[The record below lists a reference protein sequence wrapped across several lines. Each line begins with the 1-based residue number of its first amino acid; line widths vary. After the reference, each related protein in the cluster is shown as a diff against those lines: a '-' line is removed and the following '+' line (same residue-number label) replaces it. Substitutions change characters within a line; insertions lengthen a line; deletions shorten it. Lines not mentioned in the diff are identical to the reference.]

1 MSQLITHPQQNPLTQ
16 QQLAIQ
22 AVGQT
27 ANHHAK
33 MAVFAD
39 YLSRK
44 SDNTKRSHLAGLAVF
59 ADFLA
64 FVSIPGIDGDC
75 LQNDPSCWH
84 GITWG
89 IVEAFKQWML
99 TQGYSVAT
107 VNHRLSVVKV
117 YAKLASKAGTIDKL
131 EYLQIKDVSGYS
143 GKEGKR
149 IDKQRD
155 VTRTGHKKAEHTSLT
170 NSEAKTLKDRMVYE
184 GEQGA
189 RDCLLMCLLL
199 DHGLRCGEVAQLTTG
214 DCGLAAGE
222 LRFYRPKVDKLQ
234 THRLTAST
242 LRALRDYLRVR
253 PKNVTDRDGKP
264 SNLLLV
270 GSQKGGQLT
279 SSPMSDRAITKRVN
293 SLGKQLLG
301 IDTLSAHDCRHYWAT
316 AAAREGTD
324 PFRLQEAG
332 GWNSLTMPRHY
343 VEDAKIANEGVLLP
357 R

>member
-1 MSQLITHPQQNPLTQ
+1 MNSQIIVTHQTTLTQ
-16 QQLAIQ
+16 QQQALAH
-22 AVGQT
+22 AGQV

-33 MAVFAD
+33 TAVFDD

-44 SDNTKRSHLAGLAVF
+44 SENTKRSHLAGLGVF
-59 ADFLA
+59 ADFLTA
-64 FVSIPGIDGDC
+64 ANIPGVDAEC
-75 LQNDPSCWH
+75 LQNDPACWH

-89 IVEAFKQWML
+89 MVEAFKKWML
-99 TQGYSVAT
+99 AQGYSVAT

-117 YAKLASKAGTIDKL
+117 YAKLASKAGAIDKL

-149 IDKQRD
+149 IDKQRET
-155 VTRTGHKKAEHTSLT
+155 TRLGHKKADHTSLS
-170 NSEAKTLKDRMVYE
+170 NSEAKTLKDWMVYE
-184 GEQGA
+184 GEQGL

-199 DHGLRCGEVAQLTTG
+199 DHGLRCGEVSILKAG
-214 DCGLAAGE
+214 DFDLAAGE
-222 LRFYRPKVDKLQ
+222 LRFYRPKVDKQQ
-234 THRLTAST
+234 THRLTADT
-242 LRALRDYLRVR
+242 LRALRAYLNVR
-253 PKNVTDRDGKP
+253 PAAVADD
-264 SNLLLV
+264 LLLV
-270 GSQKGGQLT
+270 GSVKGGQLT
-279 SSPMSDRAITKRVN
+279 NLPMSDRAITKRVN
-293 SLGKQLLG
+293 YLGQQLLA

-343 VEDAKIANEGVLLP
+343 VEDAKIANEGVILP

>member
-1 MSQLITHPQQNPLTQ
+1 MNSQIIVTQQSPLTQ
-16 QQLAIQ
+16 QQQ
-22 AVGQT
+22 AMAHVGQA
-27 ANHHAK
+27 ANHHAQT
-33 MAVFAD
+33 AVFGD

-44 SDNTKRSHLAGLAVF
+44 SENTKRSHLAGLGVF

-64 FVSIPGIDGDC
+64 AVNVPGIDADC
-75 LQNDPSCWH
+75 LQQDPACWH

-89 IVEAFKQWML
+89 MVEAFKKWML
-99 TQGYSVAT
+99 GQGYSVAT
-107 VNHRLSVVKV
+107 VNHRLSIVKV
-117 YAKLASKAGTIDKL
+117 YAKLASKAGAIDKL

-149 IDKQRD
+149 VDKQRET
-155 VTRTGHKKAEHTSLT
+155 TRIGHKKAEHTSLS
-170 NSEAKTLKDRMVYE
+170 NSEAKTLKDWMVYE
-184 GEQGA
+184 GEQGL

-199 DHGLRCGEVAQLTTG
+199 DHGLRCGEVAILRAG
-214 DCGLAAGE
+214 DFDLAAGE
-222 LRFYRPKVDKLQ
+222 LRFYRPKVDKQQ
-234 THRLTAST
+234 THRLTADT
-242 LRALRDYLRVR
+242 LRALRAYLPVR
-253 PKNVTDRDGKP
+253 PSGVAGD
-264 SNLLLV
+264 LLLV
-270 GSQKGGQLT
+270 GSKKGGQLT

-293 SLGKQLLG
+293 YLGQQLLA

-343 VEDAKIANEGVLLP
+343 VEDAKIANEGVILP

>member
-1 MSQLITHPQQNPLTQ
+1 MNTKIVPSSQTSLTLQ
-16 QQLAIQ
+16 QQAMHVAGQ
-22 AVGQT
+22 A

-33 MAVFAD
+33 TAVFDD

-44 SDNTKRSHLAGLAVF
+44 SDNTKRCHLAGLAVF
-59 ADFLA
+59 ADFLTA
-64 FVSIPGIDGDC
+64 ANIPGIDGEC
-75 LQNDPSCWH
+75 LQQDPQCWH

-89 IVEAFKQWML
+89 MVEAFKKWML

-117 YAKLASKAGTIDKL
+117 YAKLASKAGAIDKL

-149 IDKQRD
+149 IDKQRET
-155 VTRTGHKKAEHTSLT
+155 TRLGHKKADHTSLST
-170 NSEAKTLKDRMVYE
+170 SEAKTLKDWMVYE
-184 GEQGA
+184 GEQGL

-199 DHGLRCGEVAQLTTG
+199 DHGLRCGEVAILRAA
-214 DCGLAAGE
+214 DFDLAAGE
-222 LRFYRPKVDKLQ
+222 LRFYRPKVDKQQ
-234 THRLTAST
+234 THRLTADT
-242 LRALRDYLRVR
+242 LRALRAYLNVR
-253 PKNVTDRDGKP
+253 PTAVAGD
-264 SNLLLV
+264 LLLV
-270 GSQKGGQLT
+270 GSLKGGQLT
-279 SSPMSDRAITKRVN
+279 TLPMSDRAITKRVN
-293 SLGKQLLG
+293 YLGKQLLG

-343 VEDAKIANEGVLLP
+343 VEDAKIANEGVILP

>member
-1 MSQLITHPQQNPLTQ
+1 MTTQIITAPQQTTLTQ
-16 QQLAIQ
+16 QQQ
-22 AVGQT
+22 AMHVAGQV

-33 MAVFAD
+33 AAVFAD

-44 SDNTKRSHLAGLAVF
+44 SDNTKRSHLAGLTVF
-59 ADFLA
+59 ADFLTA
-64 FVSIPGIDGDC
+64 VANIPGIDPDC
-75 LQNDPSCWH
+75 LQNDPQCWH

-89 IVEAFKQWML
+89 IVEAFKKWML
-99 TQGYSVAT
+99 QAGYSVAT

-117 YAKLASKAGTIDKL
+117 YAKLASKAGAIDKL

-143 GKEGKR
+143 GKESKR

-155 VTRTGHKKAEHTSLT
+155 TTRIGHKKAEHTSLT
-170 NSEAKTLKDRMVYE
+170 TSQAKTLKDWMVYE
-184 GEQGA
+184 GEQGL

-199 DHGLRCGEVAQLTTG
+199 DHGLRCGEVAILQAAHF
-214 DCGLAAGE
+214 DLAAGE
-222 LRFYRPKVDKLQ
+222 LKFYRPKVDKQQ
-234 THRLTAST
+234 THRLTADT
-242 LRALRDYLRVR
+242 LRALRAYLNVR
-253 PKNVTDRDGKP
+253 PDNVKDGR
-264 SNLLLV
+264 LLV
-270 GSQKGGQLT
+270 GSVKGGQLT
-279 SSPMSDRAITKRVN
+279 STPMSDRAITKRVN
-293 SLGKQLLG
+293 YLGKQLLG

-343 VEDAKIANEGVLLP
+343 VEDAKIANEGVILP

>member
-1 MSQLITHPQQNPLTQ
+1 MTNQIIPSPQQSPLTQ
-16 QQLAIQ
+16 QQQALAAI
-22 AVGQT
+22 GQI
-27 ANHHAK
+27 ANKHAET
-33 MAVFAD
+33 AVFGD
-39 YLSRK
+39 YLVRK
-44 SDNTKRSHLAGLAVF
+44 SENTKRAHLAGLGVF

-64 FVSIPGIDGDC
+64 AANIPDIDADC
-75 LQNDPSCWH
+75 LQNDPQCWH

-89 IVEAFKQWML
+89 MVEAFKKWML

-117 YAKLASKAGTIDKL
+117 YAKLASKAGAIDKL

-149 IDKQRD
+149 INQQRD
-155 VTRTGHKKAEHTSLT
+155 TTRIGHKKAEHTSLAT
-170 NSEAKTLKDRMVYE
+170 SQAKTLKDWMIHE

-199 DHGLRCGEVAQLTTG
+199 DHGLRCGEVAILRAG
-214 DCGLAAGE
+214 DFDLAAGE
-222 LRFYRPKVDKLQ
+222 LRFYRPKVDKQQ
-234 THRLTAST
+234 THRLTADT
-242 LRALRDYLRVR
+242 LRALRAYLNVR
-253 PKNVTDRDGKP
+253 PGHVADDR
-264 SNLLLV
+264 LLV
-270 GSQKGGQLT
+270 GSKKGGQLT

-293 SLGKQLLG
+293 YLGQQLLE

-343 VEDAKIANEGVLLP
+343 VEDAKIANEGVILP